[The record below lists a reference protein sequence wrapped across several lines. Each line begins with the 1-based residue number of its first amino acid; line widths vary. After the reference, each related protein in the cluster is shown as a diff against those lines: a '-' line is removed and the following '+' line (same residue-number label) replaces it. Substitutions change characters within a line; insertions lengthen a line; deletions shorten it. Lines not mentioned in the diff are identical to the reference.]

1 MEEQGRYQERS
12 AVLAELR
19 QQVFARAIDRRD
31 FMKRAAALG
40 LSSSLAATIFA
51 TYSARPVAAG
61 SGARSGSVA
70 ARRYQDDLANATPG
84 GTMRFARAEDSTN
97 FDTVVLPL
105 NVDIWIVASVYEQLV
120 RIAPNGVDLEPG
132 VAESWELSPDSL
144 TYTFHLRPGV
154 MFSDG
159 SPMKASDV
167 IYTLDR
173 ARTEPTQA
181 WTFTLAAVQDVAAP
195 DDATVVITLS
205 KPWAPFLAD
214 IAMFNSSILSE
225 AWTKGNEERL
235 VNEMFGTGPFMLTE
249 WKKEEY
255 LLLKKNP
262 HYWDEGLPLLDE
274 IKISKVPDDN
284 NRILQLQ
291 SGEIDAMQDV
301 PWSRV
306 AELESDANLQV
317 IRFPSSYTQYVTL
330 NHGVPPLDDLN
341 VRLALNHAVDR
352 QAVIDIVL
360 AGNGDPATT
369 FVPKDML
376 YWNNELPGFPF
387 DLAKAQEYLANS
399 PVPNGFELELSYLGG
414 VVEYEQLA
422 TTLKDMWS
430 QIGVNVTITP
440 MEQGV
445 YYDSWFN
452 ETYQSH
458 IIYWTNDIVDPDQV
472 CSAAVLPEVLNA
484 FHTAWMNEEAIELT
498 RAAPSELDPAKRK
511 EIYFRIQEIFNEDS
525 PSILVYYKP
534 LLDAMTKKIHNFI
547 QPPTGQFNWKATWIE
562 Q

>member
-1 MEEQGRYQERS
+1 MALPTNAKTEDRQELWS
-12 AVLAELR
+12 LVR
-19 QQVFARAIDRRD
+19 QVWDGQIDRRE
-31 FMKRAAALG
+31 FLRRAIALG
-40 LSSSLAATIFA
+40 LAPAVAATIFA
-51 TYSARPVAAG
+51 TYRAKPVAAG
-61 SGARSGSVA
+61 STGSRTLSVG
-70 ARRYQDDLANATPG
+70 RGQEGTTPTPG
-84 GTMRFARAEDSTN
+84 GTLRFARAEDSTN

-105 NVDIWIVASVYEQLV
+105 NVDIWVVASVYEQLV
-120 RIAPNGVDLEPG
+120 RIAPNGVDLEPSL
-132 VAESWELSPDSL
+132 AESWDISEDSL
-144 TYTFHLRPGV
+144 TYTFHLRQGV

-159 SPMKASDV
+159 TPLKASDV
-167 IYTLDR
+167 KYSLDR

-195 DDATVVITLS
+195 DEATVVITLS

-225 AWTKGNEERL
+225 AWAKGNETRL
-235 VNEMFGTGPFMLTE
+235 ATEMLGTGPFMLAE

-255 LLLKKNP
+255 LLLKKNS

-274 IKISKVPDDN
+274 VRISKVPDDN

-301 PWSRV
+301 PWGRV
-306 AELESDANLQV
+306 AELEGDDNLQV

-330 NHGVPPLDDLN
+330 NHGLEPFDDLN

-352 QAVIDIVL
+352 QAVIDVVL

-376 YWNNELPGFPF
+376 YWNDTLPGFPF
-387 DLAKAQEYLANS
+387 DLAKAREFLAQS
-399 PVPNGFELELSYLGG
+399 KVPNGFDLELSYLAG

-422 TTLKDMWS
+422 TTLKDMWG

-445 YYDSWFN
+445 YYDAWFG
-452 ETYQSH
+452 ETYQAH
-458 IIYWTNDIVDPDQV
+458 IIYWTNDIVDPDEV
-472 CSAAVLPEVLNA
+472 CAAAVLPESLNA
-484 FHTAWMNEEAIELT
+484 FHTGWANDEAIELV
-498 RAAPSELDPAKRK
+498 RAAPAELDPEKRK
-511 EIYFRIQEIFNEDS
+511 QLYFRIQEIFNADS
-525 PSILVYYKP
+525 PSVLVYYKP
-534 LLDAMTKKIHNFI
+534 FLNAMSKKVHDFI
-547 QPPTGQFNWKATWIE
+547 QPPTGQYDWKKTWIE

>member
-1 MEEQGRYQERS
+1 MESPSNRTVEIRDELWALIREVWDGR
-12 AVLAELR
+12 
-19 QQVFARAIDRRD
+19 IDRRD
-31 FMKRAAALG
+31 FMRRAIALG
-40 LSSSLAATIFA
+40 LAPALAATVFA
-51 TYSARPVAAG
+51 TYRARPVAAG
-61 SGARSGSVA
+61 SAGTRSAPA
-70 ARRYQDDLANATPG
+70 ARRQDESAPTPG

-105 NVDIWIVASVYEQLV
+105 NVDIWMVASVYEQLV

-132 VAESWELSPDSL
+132 LAESWELSPDSL

-154 MFSDG
+154 KFSDG
-159 SPMKASDV
+159 TLLKASDV
-167 IYTLDR
+167 KYSLDR

-225 AWTKGNEERL
+225 AWTKGNEARL
-235 VNEMFGTGPFMLTE
+235 VNEMFGTGPFMLAE

-274 IKISKVPDDN
+274 IKVSKVPDDN

-306 AELESDANLQV
+306 SELESDANLQV

-330 NHGVPPLDDLN
+330 NHGVAPLDDLN

-352 QAVIDIVL
+352 QAVIDVVL

-387 DLAKAQEYLANS
+387 DLAKAQEYLAKS
-399 PVPNGFELELSYLGG
+399 TVPNGFELELSYLGG

-430 QIGVNVTITP
+430 QIGVNVTISP

-445 YYDSWFN
+445 YYDAWFG
-452 ETYQSH
+452 ETYQAH

-472 CSAAVLPEVLNA
+472 CSAAILPEVLNA
-484 FHTAWMNEEAIELT
+484 FHTAWVNDEAIELT
-498 RAAPSELDPAKRK
+498 RSAPSELDPAKRK

-534 LLDAMTKKIHNFI
+534 LLDAMSKKVHNFI

>member
-1 MEEQGRYQERS
+1 MDDSTKTHAEGRD
-12 AVLAELR
+12 ELWFLVR
-19 QQVFARAIDRRD
+19 QVWEGRLDRREFVHRAI
-31 FMKRAAALG
+31 ALG
-40 LSSSLAATIFA
+40 LAPAVAATIFA
-51 TYSARPVAAG
+51 TYRAKPVAAG
-61 SGARSGSVA
+61 STSTRSNFAVRGQETA
-70 ARRYQDDLANATPG
+70 PTPG

-105 NVDIWIVASVYEQLV
+105 NVDIWVVASVYEQLV
-120 RIAPNGVDLEPG
+120 RIAPNGVDLEPSL
-132 VAESWELSPDSL
+132 AESWDLSEDSL

-159 SPMKASDV
+159 TPLKASDV
-167 IYTLDR
+167 KFSLDR

-195 DDATVVITLS
+195 DDATVVVTLS

-214 IAMFNSSILSE
+214 VAMFNSSILSE
-225 AWTKGNEERL
+225 AWATAPERDL
-235 VNEMFGTGPFMLTE
+235 AKEMLGTGPFMLAE
-249 WKKEEY
+249 WKQEEY
-255 LLLKKNP
+255 LLLARNP

-291 SGEIDAMQDV
+291 GGEIDAMQDV

-306 AELESDANLQV
+306 AELEGDENLQV

-330 NHGVPPLDDLN
+330 NHGLAPFNDLN

-352 QAVIDIVL
+352 QAVIDVVL

-376 YWNNELPGFPF
+376 YWNGTLPGFPY
-387 DLAKAQEYLANS
+387 DLAKAQEYLAQS
-399 PVPNGFELELSYLGG
+399 SVPNGFDLELSYLGG
-414 VVEYEQLA
+414 IVEYEQLA
-422 TTLKDMWS
+422 TTLKDMWG

-445 YYDSWFN
+445 YYDAWFG
-452 ETYQSH
+452 ETYQAH

-472 CSAAVLPEVLNA
+472 SSAAILPEVLNA
-484 FHTAWMNEEAIELT
+484 FHTAWANEEAIELT
-498 RAAPSELDPAKRK
+498 RAAPAELDTAKRQAM
-511 EIYFRIQEIFNEDS
+511 YFRIQEIFNADS

-534 LLDAMTKKIHNFI
+534 LLQAMSKKVHDFV
-547 QPPTGQFNWKATWIE
+547 QPPTGQYNWKKTWIE